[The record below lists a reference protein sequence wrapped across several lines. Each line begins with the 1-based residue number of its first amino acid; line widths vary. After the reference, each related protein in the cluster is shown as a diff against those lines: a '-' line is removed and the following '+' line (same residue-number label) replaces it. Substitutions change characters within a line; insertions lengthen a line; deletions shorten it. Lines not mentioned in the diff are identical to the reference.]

1 MTPTRSPTP
10 TRSIGPGTF
19 PIILTC
25 FHQLNGREHW
35 TLNVIES
42 SQCIYTF
49 EIRGNRDSYTYV
61 SDQLKNLDRVD
72 SYRGGCHV
80 GNVPRDGVKEM
91 RTKLTEV
98 VIHKQEPWWS
108 PQTWILD
115 CIKHLRDIGWTFA
128 GLNEMFLRREL
139 QKDASRWELVEDTV
153 YERMLQE
160 LESGKPV
167 SPVKVILSAENGQS
181 PSSDC

>member
-19 PIILTC
+19 PIILTQ
-25 FHQLNGREHW
+25 FYQLNGNEHW
-35 TLNVIES
+35 TLNVVES
-42 SQCIYTF
+42 SQCIHTF

-61 SDQLKNLDRVD
+61 YDRMKNLDRVE

-91 RTKLTEV
+91 RMKLTEV
-98 VIHKQEPWWS
+98 VIHKQEPWWT
-108 PQTWILD
+108 PQMWILD
-115 CIKHLRDIGWTFA
+115 CIKHLRDMDWAFT

-139 QKDASRWELVEDTV
+139 QKDLLRWDAVEDTV

-160 LESGKPV
+160 LESGHPV
-167 SPVKVILSAENGQS
+167 SPAKVTLSAENGQS